1 MQNPKKYIRNE
12 LENLYSEGEINSL
25 TRLIL
30 EKGVGIPFADIL
42 ACKFN
47 NLSDAQ
53 VLRIVEFVGKLKNF
67 TPIQYILGETEFFG
81 LPFHVS
87 DSVLIPRPETE
98 ELVQWILGTIRDE
111 KVKILD
117 IGTGS
122 GCIAISLAKNLS
134 FAEVHAWD
142 ISEEAL
148 EIARKNSELN
158 GVTVSFSQKDILQ
171 LQNVDEVFDV
181 IVSNPPYVTES
192 EKSELDENVLN
203 FEPHVA
209 LFVPDDNS
217 LLFYHKISD
226 FALKSLNDKG
236 KLFFEINREKGAGI
250 ELLLQE
256 KGFTAIERKKD
267 ISGNERMIKAEK
279 AQ

>member
-1 MQNPKKYIRNE
+1 MQNPKKYIQGE

-53 VLRIVEFVGKLKNF
+53 VLQIVEIVGKLKNF

-81 LPFHVS
+81 LTFHVN

-98 ELVQWILGTIRDE
+98 ELVQWILETIKNE
-111 KVKILD
+111 KIRILD

-122 GCIAISLAKNLS
+122 GCIAISLAKNLP

-148 EIARKNSELN
+148 EIARKNSEIN

-171 LQNVDEVFDV
+171 LQNVDEVFDI

-192 EKSELDENVLN
+192 EKNDMEENVLN

-217 LLFYHKISD
+217 LIFYEKISD
-226 FALKSLNDKG
+226 LALKNLNKGG
-236 KLFFEINREKGAGI
+236 KLFFEMNREKGEGVVR
-250 ELLLQE
+250 LLE
-256 KGFTAIERKKD
+256 KKGFKNIERRKD

-279 AQ
+279 R

>member
-1 MQNPKKYIRNE
+1 MQNPKKYIQGE

-53 VLRIVEFVGKLKNF
+53 VLQIVEIVGKLKNF

-81 LPFHVS
+81 LTFHVN

-98 ELVQWILGTIRDE
+98 ELVQWILETIKNE
-111 KVKILD
+111 KIRILD

-122 GCIAISLAKNLS
+122 GCIAISLAKNLP

-148 EIARKNSELN
+148 EIARKNSEIN

-171 LQNVDEVFDV
+171 LQNVDEVFDI

-192 EKSELDENVLN
+192 EKNDMEENVLN

-217 LLFYHKISD
+217 LIFYEKISD
-226 FALKSLNDKG
+226 LALTNLNKGG
-236 KLFFEINREKGAGI
+236 KLFFEMNREKGVGI

-256 KGFTAIERKKD
+256 KGFINIERKMD

-279 AQ
+279 EH

>member
-236 KLFFEINREKGAGI
+236 KLFFEINREKGDGI

-256 KGFTAIERKKD
+256 KGFTTIERKKD

>member
-1 MQNPKKYIRNE
+1 MQNPKKYIQGE

-25 TRLIL
+25 TRLVL

-53 VLRIVEFVGKLKNF
+53 VLQIVEIVGKLKNF

-81 LPFHVS
+81 LTFHVN

-98 ELVQWILGTIRDE
+98 ELVQWILETIKNE
-111 KVKILD
+111 KIRILD

-122 GCIAISLAKNLS
+122 GCIAISLAKNLP

-148 EIARKNSELN
+148 EIARKNSEIN

-171 LQNVDEVFDV
+171 LQNVDEVFDI

-192 EKSELDENVLN
+192 EKNDMEENVLN

-217 LLFYHKISD
+217 LIFYEKISD
-226 FALKSLNDKG
+226 LALTNLNKGG
-236 KLFFEINREKGAGI
+236 KLFFEMNREKGVGI

-256 KGFTAIERKKD
+256 KGFINIERKMD

-279 AQ
+279 EH

>member
-1 MQNPKKYIRNE
+1 MQNPKKYIQGE

-25 TRLIL
+25 TRLVL

-53 VLRIVEFVGKLKNF
+53 VLQIVEIVGKLKNF

-81 LPFHVS
+81 LTFHVN

-98 ELVQWILGTIRDE
+98 ELVQWILETIKNE
-111 KVKILD
+111 KIRILD

-122 GCIAISLAKNLS
+122 GCIAISLAKNLP

-148 EIARKNSELN
+148 EIARKNSEIN

-171 LQNVDEVFDV
+171 LQNVDEVFDI

-192 EKSELDENVLN
+192 EKNDMEENVLN

-217 LLFYHKISD
+217 LIFYEKISD
-226 FALKSLNDKG
+226 LALKNLNKGG
-236 KLFFEINREKGAGI
+236 KLFFEMNREKGEGVVR
-250 ELLLQE
+250 LLE
-256 KGFTAIERKKD
+256 KKGFKNIERRKD

-279 AQ
+279 R